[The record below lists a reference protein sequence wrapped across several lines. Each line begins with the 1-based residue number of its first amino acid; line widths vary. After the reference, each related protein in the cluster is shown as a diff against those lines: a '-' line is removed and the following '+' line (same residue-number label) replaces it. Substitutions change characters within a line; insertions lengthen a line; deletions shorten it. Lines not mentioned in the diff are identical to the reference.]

1 MNKVNKTVCLPPDV
15 LEAVEVYRAT
25 LCKPTP
31 SFSKVL
37 EQVIREG
44 LKNVGKTFGK

>member
-1 MNKVNKTVCLPPDV
+1 MNKLNKTVCLPPDV

-37 EQVIREG
+37 ERLVREG
-44 LKNVGKTFGK
+44 LKHVEDIVGK